1 MKSFKA
7 LSAQLH
13 FLWVHITKYLPPPT
27 LITKTRRQPSVKLL
41 SPKRIQSQFSQQSSS
56 VRVYGASES
65 QQVDWSRNNIYI
77 SSLARALFAQ
87 SYLDRS
93 LDRNNPACAL
103 LLF

>member
-41 SPKRIQSQFSQQSSS
+41 SPKRIQSQFSQ
-56 VRVYGASES
+56 
-65 QQVDWSRNNIYI
+65 
-77 SSLARALFAQ
+77 
-87 SYLDRS
+87 
-93 LDRNNPACAL
+93 
-103 LLF
+103 